1 MARILLAEP
10 DRRIR
15 QFFAGIL
22 ADCGHAVEACSSAA
36 EATTSLAARRVD
48 IVITDMV
55 LDPDPAIDLGLKC
68 AHLGIPTVTLSGGK
82 FRPQQSA
89 AERPPALVEKPFRF
103 GDLQTVLKVVA
114 GEAETV

>member
-89 AERPPALVEKPFRF
+89 PEPPPAQRRRAASATPSPTR
-103 GDLQTVLKVVA
+103 
-114 GEAETV
+114 

>member
-1 MARILLAEP
+1 MCASGNS
-10 DRRIR
+10 DRHFERRQIPAAAIR
-15 QFFAGIL
+15 GRTAAGAGRKAVPVRGFANRLEG
-22 ADCGHAVEACSSAA
+22 
-36 EATTSLAARRVD
+36 RRRRGRN
-48 IVITDMV
+48 
-55 LDPDPAIDLGLKC
+55 GLIRP
-68 AHLGIPTVTLSGGK
+68 LRGGK